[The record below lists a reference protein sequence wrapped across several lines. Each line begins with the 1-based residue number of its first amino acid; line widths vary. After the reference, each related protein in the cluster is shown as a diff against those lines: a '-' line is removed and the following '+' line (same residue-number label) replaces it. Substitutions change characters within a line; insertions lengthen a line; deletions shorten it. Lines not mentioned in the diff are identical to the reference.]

1 MIKNKKGFDLMNSF
15 SFVGK
20 IIPIKDKDT
29 FKGYTEQVYDS
40 GWMKQRLVFNVVS
53 GDSRNLVEINAG
65 KWQDDSKN
73 STIYTMSKASEG
85 KQSEKIQIPW
95 NERNNPKEIEKVA
108 GYRVFTAD
116 TDFYAHRQELEKNGD
131 TEALEAS
138 NKKRKHFIAGTDFC
152 DYAKKIVYS
161 DKIKDWVFRVNG
173 NIVYSYSEKTG
184 RYYMAYEVNK
194 IYRVD
199 ESTEP
204 ITDINMEFFFAEG
217 FMDKDSIEETGKA
230 IMSGFT
236 PFYDQNTKKNWFCPV
251 AIVDRDDVEHINL
264 TEELL
269 NNFEDTEICKAV
281 IKCQAINGAQKRDI
295 KIEDLDERT
304 QKAVKAGLMDEKT
317 AIRNAG
323 GQMYGERIQEIRFD
337 KLIENSEPT
346 AYTLENC
353 MKKPHKQEETIDIFA
368 DDEDDI

>member
-1 MIKNKKGFDLMNSF
+1 MSTF

-20 IIPIKDKDT
+20 IVPVKDKEN

-40 GWMKQRLVFNVVS
+40 GWMKQRIVFNVVS
-53 GDSRNLVEINAG
+53 GDNRNLVEINAG
-65 KWQDDSKN
+65 RWNDDSKN
-73 STIYTMSKASEG
+73 SAVYTMSKAIDG
-85 KQSEKIQIPW
+85 KKSEKIQIPW
-95 NERNNPKEIEKVA
+95 IKRNDPTEIAKVA
-108 GYRVFTAD
+108 GYRLFTAD
-116 TDFYAHRQELEKNGD
+116 TDFYAHRKELEKNGD

-138 NKKRKHFIAGTDFC
+138 NKKRKHFIAGSDFC

-161 DKIKDWVFRVNG
+161 DKINDWMFRVSG
-173 NIVYSYSEKTG
+173 NIVYTYNEKTG
-184 RYYMAYEVNK
+184 RYYQAYEVNK
-194 IYRVD
+194 ICRVNND
-199 ESTEP
+199 AEP
-204 ITDINMEFFFAEG
+204 TTDINMEFFFAEG
-217 FMDKDSIEETGKA
+217 FMDKSNIEETGKA

-251 AIVDRDDVEHINL
+251 VIVNRDDAEKVNI

-269 NNFEDTEICKAV
+269 NNFEDAEICKAV

-304 QKAVKAGLMDEKT
+304 QKAIKAELMDEKI

-323 GQMYGERIQEIRFD
+323 GQVYSERIQEIRFD

-346 AYTLENC
+346 VFTLENC
-353 MKKPHKQEETIDIFA
+353 KEKPHKAEEVVDLFA
-368 DDEDDI
+368 NDGEDDI